1 MRDLP
6 ANWNITTTIHWISF
20 PQYPL
25 FANQTSPTSL
35 SSPCAVFF
43 SPADSIG
50 TGTVHTSWKMT
61 CVTGLPLDL
70 FQPPDPKPPGTL
82 LSPPSPV
89 SAPTKKL
96 NPANNCGGISQLWI
110 TLQQPASER
119 SACRPKYHYHL
130 QLGFVP
136 PRPILLPNPILLII
150 FPMASPSHPL
160 QQTPQAQIKTN
171 QFEE

>member
-1 MRDLP
+1 M
-6 ANWNITTTIHWISF
+6 
-20 PQYPL
+20 Q
-25 FANQTSPTSL
+25 
-35 SSPCAVFF
+35 FF

-70 FQPPDPKPPGTL
+70 FQPPDPKSPGTL

-96 NPANNCGGISQLWI
+96 SPANNCGGISQLWI
-110 TLQQPASER
+110 PLQQPASER
-119 SACRPKYHYHL
+119 SVCRPKHHHHL
-130 QLGFVP
+130 QLGFFP

-160 QQTPQAQIKTN
+160 QQTPQAQVQTN
-171 QFEE
+171 QFEEQEDRLDLEPHKPQLKHPTGSEDLSFTRTLGHSYKG